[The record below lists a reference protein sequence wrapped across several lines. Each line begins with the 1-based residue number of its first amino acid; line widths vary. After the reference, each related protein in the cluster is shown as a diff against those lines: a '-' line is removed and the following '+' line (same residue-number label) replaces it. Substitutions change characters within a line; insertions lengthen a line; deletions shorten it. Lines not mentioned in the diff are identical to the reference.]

1 MFVPVKPTLSVAAS
15 EFVPGQFD
23 SDVEVLWQKG
33 QTPDS
38 VIHLGK
44 VGINT
49 DRPDESLVV
58 HGNMKLSGHLVQPSD
73 VRAKEDIKEVWVEA
87 RRACAIYRGT
97 ELFGAEKD
105 MKEGKWGQGRRV
117 LRQAGQTETETERR
131 TGSQME
137 RQTDR

>member
-1 MFVPVKPTLSVAAS
+1 MHQQHYVFALCLIYIYLPLSLHKTSEKYQKFSLQAS
-15 EFVPGQFD
+15 NPGQFD

-73 VRAKEDIKEVWVEA
+73 VRAKEDIKEVQITSA
-87 RRACAIYRGT
+87 AH
-97 ELFGAEKD
+97 F
-105 MKEGKWGQGRRV
+105 
-117 LRQAGQTETETERR
+117 RQNTNEFRL
-131 TGSQME
+131 
-137 RQTDR
+137 

>member
-1 MFVPVKPTLSVAAS
+1 MIIH
-15 EFVPGQFD
+15 
-23 SDVEVLWQKG
+23 VEVLWQKG

-73 VRAKEDIKEVWVEA
+73 VRAKEDIKEVG
-87 RRACAIYRGT
+87 RGVC
-97 ELFGAEKD
+97 GMYAVQRD
-105 MKEGKWGQGRRV
+105 GNVRSQGR
-117 LRQAGQTETETERR
+117 
-131 TGSQME
+131 
-137 RQTDR
+137 